1 MFKDNLG
8 KLTSIIFHFVT
19 SIRYEIKVNNIELI
33 KDGEWLLLFPNH
45 PALID
50 PIILTWVIGRHI
62 LFSPVISKE
71 YSDLPILSLLFSYF
85 WTEYIDSRWTPK
97 GLHKSIL
104 TLKNKLLQKENILLY
119 PAWTIYAEWIGSISG
134 KRMAYLMAKEWAYNK
149 VIWVRIE
156 GLWWSIWSKAMTGGT
171 PNIGKNLLLGLYYTI
186 VNGIFFVPKREVKIS
201 FHDITKDIEVWSHWD
216 KTSFNKNLEDFYN
229 NHPVE
234 AKYIPHYFYYDDTQK
249 IIADKS
255 LGIQPENDSF
265 NKNTESDFPYSVFLG
280 LKEVIERV
288 KQRGVSKLEWGTNL
302 IRDLEMDSLDM
313 MELKILVQRKYP
325 WASNP
330 EIQSLKTLRDI
341 WRMALWQSNSIT
353 TYEPSW
359 SILRLLLLRWFLCTF
374 DWEKIWVLLD
384 KRESENFINVVDSL
398 GKIGVNITSIESEES
413 FIKIF
418 QEIDSKIIITSK
430 SQVNSIRSPWFAKY
444 EHNIIFIEDIA
455 SRKSS
460 REYLWILLRWL
471 CPPYRSGK

>member
-1 MFKDNLG
+1 MLKDNLG

-33 KDGEWLLLFPNH
+33 KYGEWLLLFPNH

-97 GLHKSIL
+97 GLHESIL
-104 TLKNKLLQKENILLY
+104 TLKSKLLHKENVLLY

-134 KRMAYLMAKEWAYNK
+134 KRMAYLMVKEWAYNK

-156 GLWWSIWSKAMTGGT
+156 GLWWSIWSKAMSGGT
-171 PNIGKNLLLGLYYTI
+171 PNIGTNLLLGLYYII

-201 FHDITKDIEVWSHWD
+201 FHDITKDVELWSHWD

-229 NHPVE
+229 TRPVQ
-234 AKYIPHYFYYDDTQK
+234 AKHIPHYFYYDDTKK
-249 IIADKS
+249 IIADNS
-255 LGIQPENDSF
+255 LEIQPENNSF
-265 NKNTESDFPYSVFLG
+265 NKSTEEYLSYSAFLE
-280 LKEVIERV
+280 LKEIIEMV
-288 KQRGVSKLEWGTNL
+288 KQREISNLEWGTNL

-313 MELKILVQRKYP
+313 MELKVLIQRKYP

-330 EIQSLKTLRDI
+330 EIQSLQTIRDT
-341 WRMALWQSNSIT
+341 WKMALWISKSRKERKSSSGIMN
-353 TYEPSW
+353 
-359 SILRLLLLRWFLCTF
+359 LLLFRWFLRAIGGV
-374 DWEKIWVLLD
+374 KIWIMLDWKEQETFMSVLA
-384 KRESENFINVVDSL
+384 SL
-398 GKIGVNITSIESEES
+398 GKTGIPIPYTEDE
-413 FIKIF
+413 KIF
-418 QEIDSKIIITSK
+418 SKAFLEIDSGNIITSK
-430 SQVNSIRSPWFAKY
+430 THLNFIWSSWFAKY
-444 EHNIIFIEDIA
+444 ERSTVLIED
-455 SRKSS
+455 SDRNKSL
-460 REYLWILLRWL
+460 YILRWL
-471 CPPYRSGK
+471 LPPYKAYK